1 MSKNTLRVYDTIA
14 KKYVEVEV
22 SENVR
27 VGYNRSQW
35 NIDDNDK
42 SFYQH
47 EIQFSALIGG
57 IDGAFENFH
66 EFVTDKDVTERNVM
80 LHAEYDRLHSRLA
93 LLSDDERKLIE
104 LIYFKNLTIEECGKY
119 LGITHQAVSKKRKR
133 ILCKLYKLL
142 K

>member
-47 EIQFSALIGG
+47 E
-57 IDGAFENFH
+57 
-66 EFVTDKDVTERNVM
+66 
-80 LHAEYDRLHSRLA
+80 DRKSTRLNSSHSRA
-93 LLSDDERKLIE
+93 YRMPSS
-104 LIYFKNLTIEECGKY
+104 
-119 LGITHQAVSKKRKR
+119 A
-133 ILCKLYKLL
+133 
-142 K
+142 

>member
-47 EIQFSALIGG
+47 EIQFSALSE
-57 IDGAFENFH
+57 AL
-66 EFVTDKDVTERNVM
+66 TEHLRT
-80 LHAEYDRLHSRLA
+80 
-93 LLSDDERKLIE
+93 
-104 LIYFKNLTIEECGKY
+104 FTNL
-119 LGITHQAVSKKRKR
+119 
-133 ILCKLYKLL
+133 
-142 K
+142 

>member
-47 EIQFSALIGG
+47 EIQFSAYRR
-57 IDGAFENFH
+57 H
-66 EFVTDKDVTERNVM
+66 
-80 LHAEYDRLHSRLA
+80 
-93 LLSDDERKLIE
+93 
-104 LIYFKNLTIEECGKY
+104 
-119 LGITHQAVSKKRKR
+119 
-133 ILCKLYKLL
+133 
-142 K
+142 

>member
-47 EIQFSALIGG
+47 EISSQPLSEAL
-57 IDGAFENFH
+57 
-66 EFVTDKDVTERNVM
+66 TEHLRT
-80 LHAEYDRLHSRLA
+80 
-93 LLSDDERKLIE
+93 
-104 LIYFKNLTIEECGKY
+104 FTNL
-119 LGITHQAVSKKRKR
+119 
-133 ILCKLYKLL
+133 
-142 K
+142 

>member
-47 EIQFSALIGG
+47 EIQFSALME
-57 IDGAFENFH
+57 AL
-66 EFVTDKDVTERNVM
+66 TEHLRT
-80 LHAEYDRLHSRLA
+80 
-93 LLSDDERKLIE
+93 
-104 LIYFKNLTIEECGKY
+104 FTNL
-119 LGITHQAVSKKRKR
+119 
-133 ILCKLYKLL
+133 
-142 K
+142 

>member
-42 SFYQH
+42 SRS
-47 EIQFSALIGG
+47 INMRFSSQPLSEAL
-57 IDGAFENFH
+57 
-66 EFVTDKDVTERNVM
+66 TEHLRT
-80 LHAEYDRLHSRLA
+80 
-93 LLSDDERKLIE
+93 
-104 LIYFKNLTIEECGKY
+104 FTNL
-119 LGITHQAVSKKRKR
+119 
-133 ILCKLYKLL
+133 
-142 K
+142 